1 MTRIDLHTHSTFSDG
16 AFTPRELVMM
26 ASEIGLEALAIC
38 DHDTIKG
45 QEQALA
51 AGAEFGLKV
60 ITGVELSVDHEDGS
74 LHLLGYGFDYH
85 HPGLLATLDRMRR
98 SREERNILIVARL
111 NKLGYG
117 IKLKDVLRFTSEGT
131 YGRAHIAQ
139 ALAEGGWIPTMQEA
153 FDKLLKRGRPAYLE
167 RWRLSLV
174 DAIAALHQAGG
185 IAVWGHPGLDNT
197 RLEDLIARL
206 PKWVEQG
213 LDGIES
219 DYHDHTQ
226 ELRDRLRGLAKKYG
240 IIYTG
245 GSDFHGGIKP
255 DNKLGEGAGG
265 GMVGGDV
272 LRAVEERV
280 TGKHG

>member
-1 MTRIDLHTHSTFSDG
+1 
-16 AFTPRELVMM
+16 
-26 ASEIGLEALAIC
+26 
-38 DHDTIKG
+38 
-45 QEQALA
+45 
-51 AGAEFGLKV
+51 
-60 ITGVELSVDHEDGS
+60 VELSVDHEDGS
-74 LHLLGYGFDYH
+74 LHLLGYGFDH
-85 HPGLLATLDRMRR
+85 HNQALRETIGTLRK
-98 SREERNILIVARL
+98 SREERNVRIINRL
-111 NKLGYG
+111 NEFGYS
-117 IKLKDVLRFTSEGT
+117 IKLEDVLRLTEEGT

-139 ALAEGGWIPTMQEA
+139 ALVAAGYFGDVRQA
-153 FDKLLKRGRPAYLE
+153 FEVMLGKEKPAYQD
-167 RWRLSLV
+167 RKRLPLH

-245 GSDFHGGIKP
+245 GSDFHGSIKP
-255 DNKLGEGAGG
+255 DNHLGEGAGG
-265 GMVGGDV
+265 ELVGVEV
-272 LRAVEERV
+272 LWAVEERLV
-280 TGKHG
+280 GKQVRK